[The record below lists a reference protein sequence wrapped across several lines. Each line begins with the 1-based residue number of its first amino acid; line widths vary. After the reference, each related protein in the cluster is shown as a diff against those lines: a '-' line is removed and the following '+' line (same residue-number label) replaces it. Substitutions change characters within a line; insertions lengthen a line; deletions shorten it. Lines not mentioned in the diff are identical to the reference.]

1 MQVQNANE
9 ERVAKLHE
17 LQEAQR
23 ESLERAIAR
32 TKCPPVKY
40 SPKVLDAIVME
51 RRMVQTGRYEE
62 AQKWRE
68 RSVAQKKA
76 EEEAHVQQFER
87 KQQKRRDAL
96 KVRQEADAMAILEK
110 NRGLEWKDRHSREL
124 ESALLDRNLR
134 NLEADIVHAHKME

>member
-1 MQVQNANE
+1 
-9 ERVAKLHE
+9 
-17 LQEAQR
+17 
-23 ESLERAIAR
+23 
-32 TKCPPVKY
+32 
-40 SPKVLDAIVME
+40 ME
-51 RRMVQTGRYEE
+51 
-62 AQKWRE
+62 
-68 RSVAQKKA
+68 
-76 EEEAHVQQFER
+76 QFER